1 MRGKA
6 AAVGAIVLLALV
18 PILISHTYY
27 VNIASQMLIWG
38 VFALGLN
45 VLVGYAGLV
54 SLGHAALFGVA
65 SYAAAWFLAHGVG
78 QLGAATLAVIVGL
91 VVSALFAVLSLRA
104 IGISFLMI
112 TLALGQIF
120 WGIGY
125 RWISITGGDN
135 GINIAT
141 RPAPFGVSLE
151 NPTTFY
157 FATLV
162 VFLLV
167 VAAMR
172 VFARSP
178 LGVSLCGTRDQPRR
192 MTTLGYNVW
201 MIRFIA
207 FMVSGLIAVLAGIL
221 YVYYTKFVSPHAL
234 SLTTSA
240 EVLLM
245 VIAGGT
251 GTLFG
256 PIMGA
261 VIVVLVKDV
270 VSAYIERWNLV
281 LGLIFVLIVVF
292 MPEGLA
298 PGAQRLYRAAL
309 VRARGDGP

>member
-1 MRGKA
+1 
-6 AAVGAIVLLALV
+6 
-18 PILISHTYY
+18 
-27 VNIASQMLIWG
+27 
-38 VFALGLN
+38 
-45 VLVGYAGLV
+45 
-54 SLGHAALFGVA
+54 
-65 SYAAAWFLAHGVG
+65 
-78 QLGAATLAVIVGL
+78 
-91 VVSALFAVLSLRA
+91 
-104 IGISFLMI
+104 MI

-135 GINIAT
+135 GINIVA

-151 NPTTFY
+151 DPATFY
-157 FATLV
+157 LATLIVFVFV
-162 VFLLV
+162 VVTMF
-167 VAAMR
+167 

-178 LGVSLCGTRDQPRR
+178 LGISLCGTRDQPRR

-201 MIRFIA
+201 LIRFIA
-207 FMVSGLIAVLAGIL
+207 FVLSGIIAVLAGLL

-256 PIMGA
+256 PIVGA
-261 VIVVLVKDV
+261 VIVVLVKYV

-281 LGLIFVLIVVF
+281 LGTIFVLIILF
-292 MPEGLA
+292 MPEGVV
-298 PGAQRLYRAAL
+298 PGAQRLFRSAFAS
-309 VRARGDGP
+309 VRGSGS